1 MVVVGA
7 DEVGGMVDDG
17 VFGGLM
23 ETVEVGVWGEP
34 VVGWGCGDGCLR
46 FLAGDHRVVRL
57 GFGW

>member
-34 VVGWGCGDGCLR
+34 VVGWGCGDG
-46 FLAGDHRVVRL
+46 V
-57 GFGW
+57 